1 MLTMDI
7 QLWMDCGVVS
17 VLCAISM
24 SFTLFVPKIRQME
37 ETAKQNHVK
46 YLLHTSL
53 YNAAMSREPISI
65 ISIISL
71 ENGHA
76 HYE

>member
-1 MLTMDI
+1 MDI
-7 QLWMDCGVVS
+7 QLWMDGGIVS

-24 SFTLFVPKIRQME
+24 SYTLFVPKIRQME

-53 YNAAMSREPISI
+53 YNAAMSRERPPQSPC
-65 ISIISL
+65 L
-71 ENGHA
+71 GGREVRD
-76 HYE
+76 EL

>member
-1 MLTMDI
+1 MDI

-17 VLCAISM
+17 VPCAISM

-53 YNAAMSREPISI
+53 YNAAMSRERPPQSPC
-65 ISIISL
+65 L
-71 ENGHA
+71 GGREVRD
-76 HYE
+76 EL